1 MAELAE
7 LDALLLKLCEAHD
20 FTSVSVGINTF
31 QREETRFDASLHY
44 GDPIDGLGC
53 SHGFGRTTA
62 EALNNAHREAVK
74 NRPER
79 LLVREAA

>member
-1 MAELAE
+1 MATFAE

-20 FTSVSVGINTF
+20 FTAVSVGINTH

-44 GDPIDGLGC
+44 DDPLDGLGC
-53 SHGFGRTTA
+53 SQGFGRTTA